1 MGILLTRF
9 FHSNNVSH
17 RRYKVMAQVE
27 KYCKDYSGRGIIEF
41 KSEFQVD
48 KTVGIIFFEHI

>member
-17 RRYKVMAQVE
+17 RRYKVMTKVE
-27 KYCKDYSGRGIIEF
+27 DDCKDYSRKGIIGL
-41 KSEFQVD
+41 KSEF
-48 KTVGIIFFEHI
+48 